1 VAGPERVSGD
11 RSATWRES
19 ACGLGGS
26 EADPELGYPLAGSF
40 VAYLLDV
47 HGIDA
52 VRSFFE
58 ACGAAPRRHEA
69 AFQRAFGRTV
79 ASASLGWRASLARGE
94 SATWRWTEPASWPG
108 TLQRDPARAVATRE
122 IARSV
127 EPGPPGRAATRA
139 GRCRERRRARARGRG
154 AALKQKRRWN
164 YSPEKCKGRF
174 DGQRADHSLGRSRGL
189 VNDPD

>member
-122 IARSV
+122 IARSESLDHPG
-127 EPGPPGRAATRA
+127 EPLHAPDAAA
-139 GRCRERRRARARGRG
+139 SVVVLEPVAAERR
-154 AALKQKRRWN
+154 
-164 YSPEKCKGRF
+164 
-174 DGQRADHSLGRSRGL
+174 
-189 VNDPD
+189 